1 MARVF
6 NTTGSCHPEL
16 HYMVNIENKLVQIK
30 KLIDSGA
37 YFTINRARQ
46 YGKTT
51 TIEGLRTYLEDD
63 YIVLSLDF
71 QAIGSAEFQSEE
83 RFCTAF
89 AQECV
94 ECIQYSEKQSIGIN
108 MSAVDDLEKA
118 ADSGSAFTLR
128 LLFKHIRMLCE
139 TAEKPIVLMIDE
151 VDSATNNQVFL
162 DFLAQLRLAY
172 LNRARKKTF
181 QSVILAGVHDVKNI
195 RYKIRP
201 EEEHK
206 VNSPWNIAAIFKV
219 NMSFSVDDIEGMLHE
234 YEADYHTGMDISEI
248 AGLIYDYTSGYPF
261 LVSRVCQIIDED
273 IAGTEE
279 FPSKADAWTNAG
291 FTEAVKVLICEK
303 NTLYESLI
311 GKIINYPELKK
322 TISEILFTGRQYEF
336 VTINPDIEMAAMYGF
351 IKNEYN
357 KVAISNRIF
366 ESVLYRYFLSEEAV
380 GSKVYDSALSDQSQ
394 FIVNGRLDMKHI
406 LERFI
411 ETFDDIYGDQSE
423 SFVEEV
429 GRKYFMLYLKPII
442 NGTGHSYVEA
452 RTRNFKR
459 TDMIVQYH
467 GEQFVIEMKIWNGP
481 KYHEEG
487 EQQLTEYLDSYH
499 LDTGYMLTFN
509 FNKKK
514 ERGIKEKIVN
524 GKVLIEGLV

>member
-6 NTTGSCHPEL
+6 NTTGSCNPEL
-16 HYMVNIENKLVQIK
+16 HYMVNIENKLQQIK
-30 KLIDSGA
+30 QLIDRGA

-51 TIEGLRTYLEDD
+51 TIKALKTYLAND

-71 QAIGSAEFQSEE
+71 QKIGDAEYETE
-83 RFCTAF
+83 DRFCRVFVRRIIAVVRGGKNIVEGLDSLALDKMQAAAKGEDLF
-89 AQECV
+89 SLEILFYYLQE
-94 ECIQYSEKQSIGIN
+94 
-108 MSAVDDLEKA
+108 
-118 ADSGSAFTLR
+118 
-128 LLFKHIRMLCE
+128 LCK
-139 TAEKPIVLMIDE
+139 TAEKPIVMIVDE
-151 VDSATNNQVFL
+151 VDSATNNKVFL
-162 DFLAQLRLAY
+162 DFLAQLRGDY
-172 LNRARKKTF
+172 LNRDEVYTF

-206 VNSPWNIAAIFKV
+206 VNSPWNIATIFKV

-234 YEADYHTGMDISEI
+234 YEADDHTGMDISEI

-261 LVSRVCQIIDED
+261 LVSRVCKIIDED
-273 IAGTEE
+273 IVGTEE
-279 FPSKADAWTNAG
+279 FPNKADAWTEAG
-291 FTEAVKVLICEK
+291 FTEAVKLLIREK

-322 TISEILFTGRQYEF
+322 TLSEILFTGREYEF
-336 VTINPDIEMAAMYGF
+336 VAINPDIEMAAMYGF
-351 IKNEYN
+351 IKNDHN
-357 KVAISNRIF
+357 TVAISNRIF
-366 ESVLYRYFLSEEAV
+366 ESVLYRYFLSEEAI
-380 GSKVYDSALSDQSQ
+380 GNKVYDSALSDKSQ

-442 NGTGHSYVEA
+442 NGTGHSYIEA

-459 TDMIVQYH
+459 TDMIVQYY

-481 KYHEEG
+481 KYHEVG

-499 LDTGYMLTFN
+499 LDVGYMLTFN

-514 ERGIKEKIVN
+514 ERGIKEKTVN
-524 GKVLIEGLV
+524 GKILIEAIV